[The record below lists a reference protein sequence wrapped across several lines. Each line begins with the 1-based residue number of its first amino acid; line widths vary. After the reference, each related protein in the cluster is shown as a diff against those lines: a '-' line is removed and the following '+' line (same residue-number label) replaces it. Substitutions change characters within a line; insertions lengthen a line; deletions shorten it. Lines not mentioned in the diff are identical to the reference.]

1 MREIFTRCTSI
12 EEADE
17 IGRFIMSK
25 GYEGVQNDS
34 YRYCKLSMEV
44 ALRENKEHNRE
55 YLFVGANQ
63 AQIVV
68 GKSKRTMRR
77 LGLKYI
83 EKPRVFKVLLSMSP
97 FMEEMKRGYAESL
110 KPKVMIHMALVYG
123 VEGKAVY
130 LNNRRVWGN
139 KPWGGS
145 LGEIFSCDIELSE
158 IAMSIEKEHIK
169 PLLAEIGK
177 RFPDELHDFC
187 KY

>member
-17 IGRFIMSK
+17 IGRFIGSK

-34 YRYCKLSMEV
+34 YRYCKLRMDV
-44 ALRENKEHNRE
+44 ALKENKRHNRE

-63 AQIVV
+63 YQKVV
-68 GKSKRTMRR
+68 AKIKRALTR
-77 LGLKYI
+77 LGLKYV
-83 EKPRVFKVLLSMSP
+83 EKPRMFKELLSEP
-97 FMEEMKRGYAESL
+97 KYIGDMKIEQSEWI
-110 KPKVMIHMALVYG
+110 KSMIHIELVYG

-139 KPWGGS
+139 KPWGGA

-177 RFPDELHDFC
+177 RFPEELHDFC
-187 KY
+187 KH

>member
-17 IGRFIMSK
+17 IGRFIRSK

-34 YRYCKLSMEV
+34 YRYCKLRMDV
-44 ALRENKEHNRE
+44 ALKENKEHNRE

-63 AQIVV
+63 SQIVV

-83 EKPRVFKVLLSMSP
+83 EKPRVFKELLS
-97 FMEEMKRGYAESL
+97 ETKYIEDMKIKQSEGL
-110 KPKVMIHMALVYG
+110 KSMIHMELVCG
-123 VEGKAVY
+123 VKGKAVY

-139 KPWGGS
+139 KPLGWS

-177 RFPDELHDFC
+177 RFPDEFLQAL
-187 KY
+187 KL